1 MNGQSLRNPSQ
12 SSKEIAGGLQLARV
26 GHPVVRRACFFF
38 LNDEVEDR
46 LGCGMRGVH
55 GERLVGQL
63 LGFQPIG
70 FYQGLRVLDQRIGQN
85 GAG

>member
-1 MNGQSLRNPSQ
+1 
-12 SSKEIAGGLQLARV
+12 
-26 GHPVVRRACFFF
+26 
-38 LNDEVEDR
+38 
-46 LGCGMRGVH
+46 MRGVH